1 MAAACY
7 TASYAFEPPHKK
19 AAWYAKASEDDKRV
33 FDRIVQLANVRASQ
47 TGNNRRSVDAT
58 TPEFIL

>member
-33 FDRIVQLANVRASQ
+33 FDRVVQLANLRASQ
-47 TGNNRRSVDAT
+47 TGNKR
-58 TPEFIL
+58 